1 MYKDYCVSIIFSE
14 NPKYNVMWDLMSSVA
29 NHPVPIL
36 FDWSPALGY
45 TECHVNYPLSRLYEI
60 SNLIID
66 KIEMGDFYLS
76 YLINQ
81 AILRGIV

>member
-1 MYKDYCVSIIFSE
+1 
-14 NPKYNVMWDLMSSVA
+14 MWELCPPEA

-36 FDWSPALGY
+36 FDWCLALGY
-45 TECHVNYPLSRLYEI
+45 TECHVNYPLSRLYGI

-76 YLINQ
+76 YLITQ